1 MGVDGPEGPS
11 TRRRIRIRMYRVGFG
26 DCFLVSLF
34 GGEGGSH
41 HLLFDCGVHPA
52 GDLRKLPLVIDNIA
66 EETGRQ
72 LALIVASHA
81 HEDHIAGFGRHGDL
95 FERFTIGQ
103 VWLPWSEKPGDEL
116 AIRLRRRQAA
126 TFAML
131 DDHFRASP
139 PSAAAA
145 AALENVGFGR
155 NQRSLDNL
163 RRGFG
168 TTAKI
173 EFVKADPTFSADL
186 GVPGLTLRVLG
197 PSQKEDD
204 LKRMN
209 PPKAERFLRLGPDGQ
224 VEAANVLHPFSGAEL
239 GREEYGGLPLTDDG
253 EKQLRDRATGSL
265 ESLAFVLDQ
274 ALNNTSVVVLV
285 SYFGHNLLFP
295 GDAQF
300 GAWKQWMEQPD
311 GEEILA
317 DLDFYKVSHHGS
329 ENATPKSALGHMR
342 SAGVAAMVS
351 TQGTPWPSIPDTKL
365 MDALAARTGNRIVRS
380 DSLPLDGVPTVAGI
394 ADLPEGIAAGDLW
407 YDLTIPV

>member
-1 MGVDGPEGPS
+1 MGTDGPNGPAA
-11 TRRRIRIRMYRVGFG
+11 RRIRIRMYRVGFG
-26 DCFLVSLF
+26 DCFLVSLL
-34 GGEGGSH
+34 GGEGPAH

-52 GDLRKLPLVIDNIA
+52 GDLGKLEVVVQNIA
-66 EETGRQ
+66 KETDRQ
-72 LALIVASHA
+72 LDLIVASHA

-95 FERFTIGQ
+95 FEQFAIGQ

-116 AIRLRRRQAA
+116 AIRLRRQQAM

-131 DDHFRASP
+131 ADHFRARP
-139 PSAAAA
+139 PSAAAT
-145 AALENVGFGR
+145 AALDNVGFGR

-168 TTAKI
+168 TTAKV

-186 GVPGLTLRVLG
+186 GIPGLTLRTLG
-197 PSQKEDD
+197 PSRREED

-209 PPKAERFLRLGPDGQ
+209 PPKAERFLRLGSDGQ
-224 VEAANVLHPFSGAEL
+224 PETANVLRPFPAAEL
-239 GREEYGGLPLTDDG
+239 RREEYGGLGLTDAG
-253 EKQLRDRATGSL
+253 EKQLRDRAAGSL

-274 ALNNTSVVVLV
+274 ALNNTSVVVLM
-285 SYFGHNLLFP
+285 SYFGRTLLFP

-300 GAWKQWMEQPD
+300 GGWKQWMDQPD

-317 DLDFYKVSHHGS
+317 NLDFYKVSHHGS
-329 ENATPKSALGHMR
+329 ENATPKSALGHMT

-351 TQGTPWPSIPDTKL
+351 TQNTPWPSIPDTKL
-365 MDALAARTGNRIVRS
+365 MDALIARTGKRVVRS
-380 DSLPLDGVPTVAGI
+380 DSLPIDGVIPVGTI
-394 ADLPEGIAAGDLW
+394 ADLPEGVAAGELW

>member
-1 MGVDGPEGPS
+1 MGTDGPQGPPA
-11 TRRRIRIRMYRVGFG
+11 RRIRIRMYRVGFG

-34 GGEGGSH
+34 GGEPEPH

-52 GDLRKLPLVIDNIA
+52 GDLQKLPLVVENIA
-66 EETGRQ
+66 EETGRR

-95 FERFTIGQ
+95 FEQFAIGQ

-116 AIRLRRRQAA
+116 AIRLRRQQAA

-131 DDHFRASP
+131 HDHFRASP

-186 GVPGLTLRVLG
+186 GIPGLTLRVLG
-197 PSQKEDD
+197 PSQREDD
-204 LKRMN
+204 LKRMD
-209 PPKAERFLRLGPDGQ
+209 PPKAERFLRLGTDGR
-224 VEAANVLHPFSGAEL
+224 VEAANVLRPFPGAEL
-239 GREEYGGLPLTDDG
+239 GREEYGGLQLTDSG
-253 EKQLRDRATGSL
+253 EKQLQERATGSL

-285 SYFGHNLLFP
+285 SYFGRTLLFP

-300 GAWKQWMEQPD
+300 GGWRQWMEQPD

-317 DLDFYKVSHHGS
+317 GLDFYKVSHHGS
-329 ENATPKSALGHMR
+329 ENATPKSALEHMTT
-342 SAGVAAMVS
+342 AGVAAMVS
-351 TQGTPWPSIPDTKL
+351 TQQTPWPSIPDSKL
-365 MDALAARTGNRIVRS
+365 MDALAARTGHRIVRS
-380 DSLPLDGVPTVAGI
+380 DSLPVDGVPAPAAIV
-394 ADLPEGIAAGDLW
+394 DLPQGITAGELW